1 MEEYYKKPLGDILVS
16 RCVISEEQLLSA
28 LDQQRETHKRL
39 GEILI
44 SLGFVTEE
52 QITEA
57 RSLQFDVGYVN
68 LQEQEC
74 EPEAVALVSES
85 TARTYNLVPFRLV
98 GNRLV
103 VAMADPLD
111 VEAVDLVQY
120 ETKCRVD
127 PMLATEWRIAE
138 VLTKLYGGSSSD
150 DLQNIAQQAVSD
162 SDMTVR
168 EEEHGEDI
176 DEVKRQTT
184 RAPVVRMV
192 NVLLTQGVRRKSSD
206 IHIEPRRDHVDVRY
220 RIDGELH
227 LVKSL
232 PKTLHAA
239 ITSRIK
245 VMSDLDIAERRLP
258 QDGRV
263 SVRVDN
269 RLVDL
274 RVSTS
279 PIVYGERVVL
289 RILDRASGIIPL
301 EELGFASRELTLFR
315 SMVTRP
321 HGIILV
327 TGPTGSGKTTTLYAA
342 LNILKSEHTNI
353 MTVEDPVEYE
363 LDGINQTNV
372 HSRIGLT
379 FANQLRAIL
388 RQDPDIVLVGEIRDT
403 ETADV
408 AFRAALTGHLVLSTL
423 HCNDAPSAV
432 TRLIDQD
439 VEPFLVGSAINGV
452 VAQRLVRVL
461 CPDCKAAYEPDERT
475 LSLFGLTPDSRVTLY
490 NAVGCPNCDNSGYKG
505 RMSINEIMVMSDELR
520 RLTMVKAPASEL
532 RRVAVAEGM
541 RTMAQDGLEKA
552 LAGLTTIEEVQ
563 RKVIVESDDLNL
575 ELKAA

>member
-16 RCVISEEQLLSA
+16 RGVISEEQLLSA
-28 LDQQRETHKRL
+28 LDQQRESHKRL

-315 SMVTRP
+315 IMVTRP

-532 RRVAVAEGM
+532 RRIAVAEGM

>member
-16 RCVISEEQLLSA
+16 RGVISEEQLLSA

>member
-16 RCVISEEQLLSA
+16 RGVISEEQLLSA
-28 LDQQRETHKRL
+28 LDQQRESHKRL

-315 SMVTRP
+315 IMVTRP

-532 RRVAVAEGM
+532 RRIAVAEGM

-575 ELKAA
+575 ELKVA